1 VQGVENKLDKA
12 YHGKSVQ
19 ELADAPVA
27 ALAGVSE
34 GAADLIK
41 QALGIKT
48 IRQLGTSQYFLVA
61 QAIANLAE

>member
-1 VQGVENKLDKA
+1 MQEIENKFDKA

-27 ALAGVSE
+27 SLAGVSE
-34 GAADLIK
+34 SAAELIK

-48 IRQLGTSQYFLVA
+48 IRQLGTNQYFLAA
-61 QAIANLAE
+61 QAIAHLAE